1 MYCAVLLLVQEAMK
15 FVTQYGTERVRL
27 LEFVRN
33 RGKGG
38 AVRMVRI
45 KEQAV
50 SFYIILSFPFS
61 SAVSC
66 RAVSVVGVNE
76 FYFWMPMELLKF
88 LTPFDWRKE

>member
-1 MYCAVLLLVQEAMK
+1 MYCVVLLLVQEAMK
-15 FVTQYGTERVRL
+15 FVKQYGTERVRL

-50 SFYIILSFPFS
+50 SFFSFSSSFPFS
-61 SAVSC
+61 SS
-66 RAVSVVGVNE
+66 
-76 FYFWMPMELLKF
+76 LLLF
-88 LTPFDWRKE
+88 PAGLSQL